1 LLVRVTL
8 PVKEVL
14 VRSLK
19 PLLLQTLH
27 LLTCRHLGLVDTLLL
42 SKLLL
47 TQIAEHACR
56 SQLLL
61 DTLKTKVLPKL
72 PRLLTKL
79 RPKLTLSKGLLLRL
93 KLRLLVSQLSL

>member
-8 PVKEVL
+8 PVEEVL

-27 LLTCRHLGLVDTLLL
+27 LLACRHLGLVDTLLL

-47 TQIAEHACR
+47 TQIAEHARR

-61 DTLKTKVLPKL
+61 DTLETKVLSKL